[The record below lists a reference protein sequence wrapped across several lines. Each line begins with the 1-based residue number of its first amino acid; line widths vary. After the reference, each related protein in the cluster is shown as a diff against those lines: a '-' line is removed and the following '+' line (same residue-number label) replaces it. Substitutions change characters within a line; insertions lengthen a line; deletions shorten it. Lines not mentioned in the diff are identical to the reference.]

1 VAVFDIVA
9 AVVAAAEPEPV
20 EAGKLLRRP
29 RQGLQLRR
37 DPSEA
42 ELGRSHMRVEELD
55 EGVRSPSRHRLWQ
68 GSSFGRAHQEVAQVG
83 VC

>member
-1 VAVFDIVA
+1 MAVFDIVA
-9 AVVAAAEPEPV
+9 AVVAAAEPEWV

-37 DPSEA
+37 DPSEV

-55 EGVRSPSRHRLWQ
+55 GGVRSPSRHRLWQ
-68 GSSFGRAHQEVAQVG
+68 ESSFGRAHQGVAQVG